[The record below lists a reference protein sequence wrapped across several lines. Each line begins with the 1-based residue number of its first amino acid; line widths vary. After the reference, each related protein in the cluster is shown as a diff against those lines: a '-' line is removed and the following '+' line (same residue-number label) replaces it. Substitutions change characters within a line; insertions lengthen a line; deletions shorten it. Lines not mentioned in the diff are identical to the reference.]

1 MLLQFS
7 VFYRKYN
14 SINLENGE
22 KIFFKPNIPTKKLA
36 NALNAYA
43 PNVKAEDVYVL
54 ADDTFWGKADNGLLI
69 TNSEILVKEPFED
82 RKKISLMELQQVA
95 FEGLF
100 GGNFVV
106 NHQKIIS
113 FTQLDKNDRNKLL
126 DTLNA
131 FLVEKMILIAEKADQ
146 RAEELQKQAEI
157 ENIEREK
164 QQLEQEAHLAGLE
177 KNYAKMSLNE
187 IISSQDK
194 FIIDR
199 FIEENNLVL
208 LKETNDEM
216 GIYNPELFLNMEYFA
231 GIIKLFKIINT
242 DNQLVDNVLE
252 FIFEVYNIN
261 NNLPKKNK
269 VNKIFEI
276 LIYQNKVAV
285 SLVFM
290 LKIINEGYLRK
301 ILSYMPSDRSQDII
315 IRYNKVYNIILSQYL
330 LSLATEQ
337 KLGDV
342 LVRTQDLMK
351 LDPNSDQYY
360 IELNRVQKAISK
372 DRDHSFELFKDFIVR
387 ALNND
392 VLANENLGLD
402 EEQYVFTE
410 VKNVTSQYILGCI
423 STFLKEPYGE
433 EIDSLQD
440 ALDEVLDYL
449 EDSVKLTLSSTYL

>member
-7 VFYRKYN
+7 EFYQKYN

-22 KIFFKPNIPTKKLA
+22 KIFFKPNIPMKKLT

-43 PNVKAEDVYVL
+43 PNIKAEDVYVL

-82 RKKISLMELQQVA
+82 RKKISLMELQRVA
-95 FEGLF
+95 FEGLL
-100 GGNFVV
+100 GGSFVV

-216 GIYNPELFLNMEYFA
+216 GIYNPELFLNMDYFG
-231 GIIKLFKIINT
+231 GIAKLFKIINT

-252 FIFEVYNIN
+252 LIFEIYNIN
-261 NNLPKKNK
+261 NNLPQKNE

-285 SLVFM
+285 SLFFM

-315 IRYNKVYNIILSQYL
+315 IRYNKIYNIILSQYL

-342 LVRTQDLMK
+342 LIRTQDLMK
-351 LDPNSDQYY
+351 LDTNSDQYY

-372 DRDHSFELFKDFIVR
+372 DKDHFFELFKDFIVR

-410 VKNVTSQYILGCI
+410 VKSVTSQYILGCI
-423 STFLKEPYGE
+423 STFLEGSYGE
-433 EIDSLQD
+433 EIDNLRD

>member
-7 VFYRKYN
+7 VFYKKYN

-43 PNVKAEDVYVL
+43 PHVKAEDVYVL

-69 TNSEILVKEPFED
+69 TNSEILVKESFED

-95 FEGLF
+95 FEGLL

-106 NHQKIIS
+106 NHQKVIT

-126 DTLNA
+126 STLNA
-131 FLVEKMILIAEKADQ
+131 FLVEKMLVMAEKADQ

-164 QQLEQEAHLAGLE
+164 QQLEQKAHLEELE

-208 LKETNDEM
+208 LKEANDKM
-216 GIYNPELFLNMEYFA
+216 GIYNPELFLNLDYFG
-231 GIIKLFKIINT
+231 GITKLFKIINT
-242 DNQLVDNVLE
+242 DNQLVDNVLDS
-252 FIFEVYNIN
+252 IFEVYNIN
-261 NNLPKKNK
+261 NNLPQKNE

-330 LSLATEQ
+330 LSLATKE

-342 LVRTQDLMK
+342 LIRTQDLMK
-351 LDPNSDQYY
+351 LDPNSDQYF
-360 IELNRVQKAISK
+360 IELNRVQKVISK
-372 DRDHSFELFKDFIVR
+372 NRDHSFELFKDFIVR

-410 VKNVTSQYILGCI
+410 VKSVTSQYILGCI
-423 STFLKEPYGE
+423 STFLEGSYGE

-449 EDSVKLTLSSTYL
+449 EDSAKLTLSSTYL